1 MKKSFITFWKDMWES
16 QKETTALSNM
26 FLKKHW
32 KGYLV
37 FAATAFATGCMIPS
51 MTEKIQDFIETR
63 KEKSEEKES

>member
-16 QKETTALSNM
+16 QKATNR

-37 FAATAFATGCMIPS
+37 FAATAFVTGCMMPS
-51 MTEKIQDFIETR
+51 MIEKVQDFIETR